1 MKKVLLI
8 LLSVLFCGTLNLNA
22 QKKTITT
29 TPSNAKIYIDG
40 NYVADGSY
48 TVKFKY
54 NEDFI
59 NIKVEYPGYVTKEFR
74 LYKKDAR
81 KTIGVALN
89 EDDALENSI
98 ESENANQYFTIHV
111 REDIDADK
119 AWKLLTQVLLD
130 YFNEIKTSDKS
141 SGYMMTP
148 WVTQQFPSAEV
159 KVRTR
164 VQIKETS
171 IDGFAY
177 QIKIFSEIADI
188 DSGEQ
193 GFKPWSRVTKR
204 FEPLINEMQIR
215 IGKN

>member
-1 MKKVLLI
+1 MKKYFLVLLA
-8 LLSVLFCGTLNLNA
+8 VLFCGTLNLNA

-40 NYVADGSY
+40 NYVSDGSY
-48 TVKFKY
+48 MVKFKH

-74 LYKKDAR
+74 LYKRDAR
-81 KTIGVALN
+81 KTIGITLV
-89 EDDALENSI
+89 EDDALEGSTA
-98 ESENANQYFTIHV
+98 SELANQYFTIRV
-111 REDIDADK
+111 REDLDVDK

-130 YFNEIKTSDKS
+130 YFNEIKTSDKA
-141 SGYMMTP
+141 SGYMNTS
-148 WVTQQFPSAEV
+148 WVIQTFPMAEV
-159 KVRTR
+159 KVRTK

-171 IDGFAY
+171 LDGFAY

-193 GFKPWSRVTKR
+193 GFKPWSRVTKK
-204 FEPLINEMQIR
+204 FEPLINEMQTR